1 MTRFPFDRQ
10 LGFIGETLLPD
21 AIKKLL
27 IGDVLQLQHAP
38 PSENQ
43 DRYAVKL
50 VGYLPEQSLVITTP
64 RKQGKAILTRE
75 GQAFTVRLLQ
85 GSNIFGFVARVL
97 SVYSKP
103 YPHLHL
109 AYPEDVE
116 SAVVRN
122 APRATTKLSAV
133 IHNTRDQEEKKE
145 DQPAIVIDLSSTGA
159 SLLLP
164 EKLGEIGDMVQL
176 LLSLEVCGGEDKLQ
190 VLGTIR
196 NIRDHALSDTQ
207 NNYVHGI
214 QFKGLDR
221 FQQLLL
227 CSFVLG
233 QTAMD
238 RG

>member
-1 MTRFPFDRQ
+1 M
-10 LGFIGETLLPD
+10 PD
-21 AIKKLL
+21 AVKKLL

-38 PSENQ
+38 PNENQ

-50 VGYLPEQSLVITTP
+50 VGYLLDQSLVITTP
-64 RKQGKAILTRE
+64 RKQGKAILVRE
-75 GQAFTVRLLQ
+75 GQVFTVRLLQ
-85 GSNIFGFVARVL
+85 GSNIVGFVATVL
-97 SVYSKP
+97 SVSSKP

-116 SAVVRN
+116 SAMVRN
-122 APRATTKLSAV
+122 APRVTTKLSAL
-133 IHNTRDQEEKKE
+133 IHNTREQGEKKD
-145 DQPAIVIDLSSTGA
+145 DQLAIVADLSSTGA
-159 SLLLP
+159 RLLLH
-164 EKLGEIGDMVQL
+164 EKLGEVGDMVQL

-196 NIRDHALSDTQ
+196 NIRDYEVSDTQ
-207 NNYVHGI
+207 NNYIHGI
-214 QFKGLDR
+214 QFKGLNR

-233 QTAMD
+233 QITAE